1 MNRHI
6 LGLACALLVVF
17 ILPLSALAKANSEV
31 TQFSRDIRVE
41 AGQKTGEVTCI
52 NCSVYVRGQVDGEV
66 TVIHGNIMIEDGAEV
81 TGDVTSVWGDIRVAN
96 GTRIAGD
103 VTSVAGAT
111 RVQPQASITGD
122 RTSLEGTRWLLAIIL
137 PPLICL
143 GLIVTLIVTLII
155 WLVERSRRPQMPGAA
170 SQGVIG

>member
-1 MNRHI
+1 MNRLI
-6 LGLACALLVVF
+6 PALACALLVIFV
-17 ILPLSALAKANSEV
+17 LPASAWAKDNSEV

-41 AGQKTGEVTCI
+41 TGQKTGELTCI
-52 NCSVYVRGQVDGEV
+52 NCSVYVRGQVNGEV
-66 TVIHGNIMIEDGAEV
+66 TVIHGNIMIEEGGEV
-81 TGDVTSVWGDIRVAN
+81 TGDVTSIWGDIRVAN
-96 GTRIAGD
+96 GARIAGD

-143 GLIVTLIVTLII
+143 GLIVTLII
-155 WLVERSRRPQMPGAA
+155 WLVQRSRRPPMRATA
-170 SQGVIG
+170 SPPVIG